1 MLSCHRLIE
10 EVINLNFKSTHL
22 NLKSLTTAAGIALC
36 ATGLAVSNTNTV
48 KADTINEN
56 YTVQSGD
63 TLWTIAQRY
72 QVDLNQLETI
82 NHKDANHTIIVPG
95 EVLEIPTDN
104 SNITKSS
111 QIATNATTQTANTT
125 TSQTTVA
132 PVQSKNTTQTSSAQ
146 TAPTQTTTTQS
157 ASYTRPSSNSAK
169 EWIAQHESGGSYSAR
184 NGQYVGRYQL
194 SSAYLNGDYSPANQE
209 RIANKYVSQRYGSW
223 ANAKAFWQSHGWY

>member
-1 MLSCHRLIE
+1 M
-10 EVINLNFKSTHL
+10 NFKSTHL

-36 ATGLAVSNTNTV
+36 ATGLALSNTNTV

-72 QVDLNQLETI
+72 QVDLNQLEAI

-95 EVLEIPTDN
+95 EVLEIPTD
-104 SNITKSS
+104 SNIDKSS
-111 QIATNATTQTANTT
+111 QVSTATTQTANNTASQATT
-125 TSQTTVA
+125 TSVQSSNNTQVA
-132 PVQSKNTTQTSSAQ
+132 PAQ
-146 TAPTQTTTTQS
+146 TAPVQTTTTQS
-157 ASYTRPSSNSAK
+157 ASYNVHPANNSAK
-169 EWIAQHESGGSYSAR
+169 EWIAQRESGGSYSAR
-184 NGQYVGRYQL
+184 NGQYIGRYQL

-209 RIANKYVSQRYGSW
+209 RTANRYVSQRYGSW

>member
-1 MLSCHRLIE
+1 M
-10 EVINLNFKSTHL
+10 NFKSTHL

-36 ATGLAVSNTNTV
+36 ATGLALSNTNTV

-72 QVDLNQLETI
+72 QVDLNQLEAI

-104 SNITKSS
+104 SNIDKSS
-111 QIATNATTQTANTT
+111 QVSTATTQTANNTASQATT
-125 TSQTTVA
+125 TSVQSSNNTQVA
-132 PVQSKNTTQTSSAQ
+132 PAQ
-146 TAPTQTTTTQS
+146 TAPVQTTTTQS
-157 ASYTRPSSNSAK
+157 ASYNVHPANNSAK
-169 EWIAQHESGGSYSAR
+169 EWIAQRESGGSYSAR
-184 NGQYVGRYQL
+184 NGQYIGRYQL

-209 RIANKYVSQRYGSW
+209 RTANRYVSQRYGSW

>member
-1 MLSCHRLIE
+1 M
-10 EVINLNFKSTHL
+10 NFKSTHL

-36 ATGLAVSNTNTV
+36 ATGLALSNTNTV

-72 QVDLNQLETI
+72 QVDLNQLEAI

-111 QIATNATTQTANTT
+111 QVSTATTQTANNT
-125 TSQTTVA
+125 TSQTTTTSVQSSNNTQVA
-132 PVQSKNTTQTSSAQ
+132 PAQ
-146 TAPTQTTTTQS
+146 TAPAQTTTTQS
-157 ASYTRPSSNSAK
+157 ASYNVHPSNNSAK
-169 EWIAQHESGGSYSAR
+169 EWIAQRESGGSYSAR
-184 NGQYVGRYQL
+184 NGQYIGRYQL

-209 RIANKYVSQRYGSW
+209 RVANRYVSQRYGSW

>member
-1 MLSCHRLIE
+1 M
-10 EVINLNFKSTHL
+10 NFKSTHL

-36 ATGLAVSNTNTV
+36 ATGLALSNTNTV

-72 QVDLNQLETI
+72 QVDLNQLEAI

-104 SNITKSS
+104 SNIDKSS
-111 QIATNATTQTANTT
+111 QVLTATTQAANNTASQATT
-125 TSQTTVA
+125 TS
-132 PVQSKNTTQTSSAQ
+132 VQSSNNTQVASAQ
-146 TAPTQTTTTQS
+146 TAPVQTTTTQS
-157 ASYTRPSSNSAK
+157 ASYNVHPANNSAK
-169 EWIAQHESGGSYSAR
+169 EWIAQRESGGSYSAR
-184 NGQYVGRYQL
+184 NGQYIGRYQL

-209 RIANKYVSQRYGSW
+209 RTANRYVSQRYGSW

>member
-1 MLSCHRLIE
+1 M
-10 EVINLNFKSTHL
+10 NFKSTHS

-36 ATGLAVSNTNTV
+36 ATGLALSNTNTV

-72 QVDLNQLETI
+72 QVDLNQLEAI

-104 SNITKSS
+104 SNIDKSS
-111 QIATNATTQTANTT
+111 QVSTATTQTANNTASQATT
-125 TSQTTVA
+125 TSVQSSNNTQVA
-132 PVQSKNTTQTSSAQ
+132 PAQ
-146 TAPTQTTTTQS
+146 TAPVQTTTTQS
-157 ASYTRPSSNSAK
+157 ASYNVHPSNNSAK
-169 EWIAQHESGGSYSAR
+169 EWIAQRESGGSYSAR
-184 NGQYVGRYQL
+184 NGQYIGRYQL

-209 RIANKYVSQRYGSW
+209 RTANRYVSQRYGSW